1 MVYAAARVD
10 IYTHIRIVIGIV
22 IGLGLTHLL
31 RGMARLIEHPKRE
44 GIWWVHLVWVLSIF
58 LYLIHFWWFEFE
70 LGAITH
76 WNFPIYLFLILYAV
90 LLYVLCALLFPE
102 DISDYRGF
110 RDYFMARRHWFF
122 GVLALV
128 FVLDFADTWLK
139 GSAHFVT
146 LGPEYVARGAV
157 FIALSLVAIGTRNTR
172 YHAAFAVFG
181 VVYQVTYMVRLYYV
195 QY

>member
-1 MVYAAARVD
+1 MYAPGVD
-10 IYTHIRIVIGIV
+10 IYTHIRIAIGIV

-31 RGMARLIEHPKRE
+31 RGMARLIEHPRRE
-44 GIWWVHLVWVLSIF
+44 GIWWVHLAWVLSIF

-70 LGAITH
+70 LGTITR
-76 WNFPIYLFLILYAV
+76 WNFLIYLFLILYAV
-90 LLYVLCALLFPE
+90 LLYLLCALLFPE

-110 RDYFMARRHWFF
+110 RDYFLARRHWFF
-122 GVLALV
+122 GVLASV

-146 LGPEYVARGAV
+146 LGPEYIARGVV
-157 FIALSLVAIGTRNTR
+157 FIVLSLVAVATRNAR
-172 YHAAFAVFG
+172 YQASFAVLG
-181 VVYQVTYMVRLYYV
+181 VLYQVFYMVRLYYV